1 MGRRILPASLL
12 ASFVAI
18 LPLNVR
24 AQGRAVMAGGA
35 HSVAA
40 APSMVA
46 HVAPP
51 AARAVMPGPRMVVRT
66 GAPHARTTVRSAGR
80 PMGSRRQIVANNH
93 GLKPGCSTVPGL
105 GFDVPHLAAV
115 CGPGAVGAGGFG
127 NQIPFFFPFSGGGFL
142 IPSSVAVE
150 EQGAE
155 PETQEADDAA
165 AEVAQAPRR
174 TRAPRPAPPTPA
186 ETADAPLR
194 QPGEFVFVRRDGTVF
209 FAIAYAWENGTLR
222 YITSE
227 GLRRSLA
234 RDALDLDAT
243 QQFNEQRG
251 MNFHLPV

>member
-12 ASFVAI
+12 AGFAAI
-18 LPLNVR
+18 LPLKLQ
-24 AQGRAVMAGGA
+24 AQGRVMMASGA
-35 HSVAA
+35 HATAA
-40 APSMVA
+40 APTMVA
-46 HVAPP
+46 HVAPSG
-51 AARAVMPGPRMVVRT
+51 ARAASPGTRMIVRT
-66 GAPHARTTVRSAGR
+66 GTPHPRAAVRSGVR
-80 PMGSRRQIVANNH
+80 PMGSRREIVANNH

-115 CGPGAVGAGGFG
+115 CGPGAVGAGGIG
-127 NQIPFFFPFSGGGFL
+127 NQIPFFFPFSGGGFF
-142 IPSSVAVE
+142 IPSSTVVE
-150 EQGAE
+150 EQGTE